1 MKLVFNEEETI
12 NMYEKMKTGL
22 DEKYT
27 LRLFETN
34 YKRIKKLDEFKYSRI
49 KLDLDL
55 DNFRYVNKY

>member
-1 MKLVFNEEETI
+1 
-12 NMYEKMKTGL
+12 MYEKMKTGL

-55 DNFRYVNKY
+55 DNFSAG

>member
-1 MKLVFNEEETI
+1 LKLVFNEEETI